1 VSARKAEQCRLSDRA
16 THAQTDAQVKNIVPT
31 ADHGTGSAGVQMT
44 KELGTETDLLRSR
57 ADSATCVAPR
67 RHRCY
72 SWTSVVVVVV
82 VAWTTPL
89 LFVDECCCRCC
100 CRCCAVAVVN
110 SADMDSTSDGAA
122 VELSGGVAA

>member
-1 VSARKAEQCRLSDRA
+1 
-16 THAQTDAQVKNIVPT
+16 VKNIVLT

-89 LFVDECCCRCC
+89 LLVDECCRCR